1 MDTNFAGMLVA
12 DKVDRPKTLVLKVP
26 EELRVGSKEDFAV
39 KIVNALKNLKLVAI
53 QFVPGWFVRV
63 TFEFLEDRE
72 DIFHDGLVIDGVDIP
87 LIESEPST
95 QLVYVHHCPVEV
107 PNSVLE
113 NVLSAYGDVI
123 SIAPCYYNTASILT
137 GSRVVKMS
145 LRRDVP
151 PRIYVLR
158 YPCRVWYRDQP
169 LTCLICSLRH
179 RVSDCPLRGRCRRCR
194 QPGHIARDCTASAPS
209 SAPVS
214 SDVPVSSSAVST
226 PVPPDDAS
234 DSGSGSVELASGDEE
249 VLAATVSLSPRRT
262 RSASKRPAEPP
273 VPPDDHPPT
282 VHRKKPAV
290 SSDASG
296 HPPSISSSVPAVASA
311 YAVVFRE
318 DGVSCSIDLH
328 RLTRRCVLEDT
339 ATPEMYRECFY
350 ADPKTSVCV
359 PVMSVF
365 PSPVLLS
372 LMLLSSDVPPA
383 KFPRPG

>member
-1 MDTNFAGMLVA
+1 MLVA
-12 DKVDRPKTLVLKVP
+12 DKVDRPKTLVFKVP

-63 TFEFLEDRE
+63 TFEFIEDRE
-72 DIFHDGLVIDGVDIP
+72 DIFRDGLVIDGVDIP
-87 LIESEPST
+87 LIEAEPST

-107 PNSVLE
+107 PNSVLK

-151 PRIYVLR
+151 
-158 YPCRVWYRDQP
+158 YPCRVWYRDQL

-194 QPGHIARDCTASAPS
+194 QPGHFARDCTASAPS

-234 DSGSGSVELASGDEE
+234 VSESGSDELASGDEE
-249 VLAATVSLSPRRT
+249 VLATTVSLSPRRT
-262 RSASKRPAEPP
+262 RSASKRPAEPF

-282 VHRKKPAV
+282 VHCKKPAA

-296 HPPSISSSVPAVASA
+296 RPPSISSSVPAASP
-311 YAVVFRE
+311 YAVVFSE

-339 ATPEMYRECFY
+339 AMPEMYRDCFY
-350 ADPKTSVCV
+350 VNPTT
-359 PVMSVF
+359 
-365 PSPVLLS
+365 
-372 LMLLSSDVPPA
+372 
-383 KFPRPG
+383 